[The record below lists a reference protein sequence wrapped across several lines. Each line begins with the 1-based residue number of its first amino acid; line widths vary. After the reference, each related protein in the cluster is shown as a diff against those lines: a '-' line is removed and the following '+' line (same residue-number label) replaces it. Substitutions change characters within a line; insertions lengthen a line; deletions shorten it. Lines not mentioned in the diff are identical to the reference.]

1 MAKQPKQ
8 EPSAEGVEQ
17 TTKAPKNKALKG
29 IFFYWLKV
37 ESYVSDNETW
47 KPGLY
52 QTSER
57 IARLDKSSMT
67 YVESFEDEI
76 PEVILAEIAKRYGV
90 ATETVEGGKRK
101 IKPAEE
107 ILETL
112 VVKK

>member
-17 TTKAPKNKALKG
+17 PTEAPKTKAPKGLY
-29 IFFYWLKV
+29 FYWLKV
-37 ESYVSDNETW
+37 ESYVSETETW

-52 QTSER
+52 QTGER
-57 IARLDKSSMT
+57 IARLDKSPMS
-67 YVESFEDEI
+67 YVEVYEDEI

-107 ILETL
+107 ILATL